1 MKYFIVCNALT
12 VFDNEVYPKM
22 SAAMVSPA
30 ATSSTPCNKHNGRLT
45 RTAVSYIT
53 NELESRYLEMDKV
66 VKFLRTTDAVITGGA
81 ATNAIVA
88 SFGHTDH
95 VTSLPNKSDIDF
107 MVFSPMAP
115 RTVPTAEQWRAAY
128 ESADGAFK
136 VPEVAKYRAE
146 MALARTM
153 RNMVI
158 AQFEEVMKPAGYV
171 RSWAHSME
179 EYLPEVTTAGDRLF
193 TTGSKVKYSVIY
205 YTKTLPDGTELTT
218 NLVFVNESLHE
229 AMTKVDISLTAGFI
243 TSHYGKTWHY
253 EHAYPDDV
261 EKLVVC
267 WSQPEATHT
276 DRQYARMVK
285 YGARYGVNPR
295 FTLTPDEFIAVYD
308 KLPEMCDITLKVAEG
323 YEMPLAV
330 LRRIRGLGA
339 FSGVIVATDA
349 G

>member
-1 MKYFIVCNALT
+1 
-12 VFDNEVYPKM
+12 M
-22 SAAMVSPA
+22 SAATVSPA
-30 ATSSTPCNKHNGRLT
+30 ATSNAPCKKHNGRLT
-45 RTAVSYIT
+45 REAVSYIT
-53 NELESRYLEMDKV
+53 NELESRDLEVDKV
-66 VKFLRTTDAVITGGA
+66 IKFLRTTDAVITGGA

-88 SFGHTDH
+88 SFGHC
-95 VTSLPNKSDIDF
+95 VTGLPNTSDIDF
-107 MVFSPMAP
+107 MVYSPIGP
-115 RTVPTAEQWRAAY
+115 STVPTTEQWRAAY

-171 RSWAHSME
+171 RSWAHSMT
-179 EYLPEVTTAGDRLF
+179 EYVPEVTTAGDRLF

-205 YTKTLPDGTELTT
+205 YKKTVSGGTELTT
-218 NLVFVNESLHE
+218 NLVFVNEPLHE
-229 AMTKVDISLTAGFI
+229 VMTKVDISLTAGFI
-243 TSHYGKTWHY
+243 TSYHGKAWNY

-261 EKLVVC
+261 EKLVVR

-276 DRQYARMVK
+276 DRQYARMAK
-285 YGARYGVNPR
+285 YGARYGENPR

-308 KLPEMCDITLKVAEG
+308 KLPELCDVTLKVTEG

-339 FSGVIVATDA
+339 FSGVIVVTDT